1 MRLTQVN
8 SGCNDGTC
16 PTVYA
21 TDRGTFV
28 VQGVIVTDP
37 EALASVNLPA
47 HETLVEVPRELLASL
62 KVQS

>member
-28 VQGVIVTDP
+28 VQGAIVTDP

-47 HETLVEVPRELLASL
+47 HETLVEVPHELLASV